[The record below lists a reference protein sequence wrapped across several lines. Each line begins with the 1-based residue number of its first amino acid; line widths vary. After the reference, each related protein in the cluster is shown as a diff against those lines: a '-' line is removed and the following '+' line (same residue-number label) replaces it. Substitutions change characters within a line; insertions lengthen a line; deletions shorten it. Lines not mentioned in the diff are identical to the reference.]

1 MRVGAVCKGEEKLR
15 RGLEV
20 AKTADFG
27 AVEIYKISVADF
39 GKKRLFARELRRCAR
54 VLQNLGI
61 GVCAVDSGF
70 EQLCRYGVSLVCD
83 GGRIYRAKAAEAALA
98 FAAEHD
104 IRADIVICG
113 GGFSEVTEAAKQI
126 LRSRRCVYVSHPA
139 FEDIAEAVYEATG
152 VSIREKGF
160 GSAMEIHMCCSESFL
175 RFEELCASFS
185 DFEITLPEKYAHCLP
200 KKILPQIAAVLEMSG
215 FLRKNEI
222 KIGYFPK

>member
-1 MRVGAVCKGEEKLR
+1 MRIGAVCKGEEGAR

-20 AKTADFG
+20 VKTADFG
-27 AVEIYKISVADF
+27 AVEIYKISVAGF
-39 GKKRLFARELRRCAR
+39 VQKRRFSRQVKNCAKMLHRLR
-54 VLQNLGI
+54 I
-61 GVCAVDSGF
+61 GVCAAEPGF
-70 EQLCRYGVSLVCD
+70 EQLRRYGVSVVCD
-83 GGRIYRAKAAEAALA
+83 GERVFRAKAADAALA
-98 FAAEHD
+98 FASAHD

-160 GSAMEIHMCCSESFL
+160 GSAVEIHMCRAEGFL
-175 RFEELCASFS
+175 KFRELCASFS
-185 DFEITLPEKYAHCLP
+185 DFEITLPEKYTHLLP
-200 KKILPQIAAVLEMSG
+200 KEIFPQLAAVLEMSG